1 MWSLAILSTLNVFEY
16 MEINLVDLL
25 VFLSSVGIGVV
36 VGYYVRQ
43 SVAKKQLSTAEGRAT
58 SILEDAK
65 KESQEMILN
74 AKDKAVNILEESKK
88 KEKERED
95 HLVKKEQRL
104 EERDSMIDSKMREL
118 DKGRETLIKKADEV
132 RKVRE
137 EVNELR
143 EKELKRLEKIAELD
157 KEQAKTV
164 LLQIAEEENKVE
176 LLEKI
181 KKLEREGVESLKKKA
196 LGIMTQIIQKYAGSH
211 TAEIT
216 TTTVSIPSDEVK
228 GRIIGREGRNIKA
241 LERLTGVEIIV
252 DDTPEAVVISGFDPV
267 RRETARIA
275 LEKLIEDGR
284 IHPTRIDEAVVY
296 AKKEVEHKIKEA
308 GEAAVY
314 DVGLA
319 GINPRLVYLL
329 GRLRYRTS
337 YGQNVLI
344 HSIEVAHLSGL
355 LAAELGADVSAAKKA
370 GLLHDIGKA
379 VDHEI
384 QGTHVEIGIK
394 ILEKFNIDKK
404 VISAMKSHH
413 EEYPFESAESF
424 IVAAGDAISAGRPG
438 ARKDTLDQY
447 LKRLEELEEIA
458 NSFESVEKSYA
469 IQAGREIR
477 VFVNPEKIDDLGA
490 VKLSRNIANKIEE
503 ELKYPGEIKVNVLR
517 ETRSVEYAR

>member
-1 MWSLAILSTLNVFEY
+1 

-25 VFLSSVGIGVV
+25 VFLVFVATGVAIG
-36 VGYYVRQ
+36 YFLRQ
-43 SVAKKQLSTAEGRAT
+43 SVAKKQLSTAEGKAT
-58 SILEDAK
+58 NILEDAK
-65 KESQEMILN
+65 KESQELILD
-74 AKDKAVNILEESKK
+74 AKDKAVGILEESKK

-95 HLVKKEQRL
+95 QLAKKEQRL
-104 EERDSMIDSKMREL
+104 EERETMIDGKMKDL
-118 DKGRETLIKKADEV
+118 DKGRDILSAKADEI
-132 RKVRE
+132 RKIKA
-137 EVNELR
+137 EVDEVKK
-143 EKELKRLEKIAELD
+143 EELKRLEKIAGLN
-157 KEQAKTV
+157 KEQAKEV
-164 LLQIAEEENKVE
+164 LLQITEEESKDAV
-176 LLEKI
+176 LEKI
-181 KKLEREGVESLKKKA
+181 KKMEKEGVESLKKKA

-216 TTTVSIPSDEVK
+216 TSTISIPSDEVK

-284 IHPTRIDEAVVY
+284 IHPTRIDEAVEF
-296 AKKEVEHKIKEA
+296 AKKEVENKVKEA

-319 GINPRLVYLL
+319 GISPKLVYLL

-355 LAAELGADVSAAKKA
+355 LAAELGVDVSVAKKS
-370 GLLHDIGKA
+370 GLFHDIGKA

-384 QGTHVEIGIK
+384 QGTHVEIGVK

-404 VISAMKSHH
+404 VVDAMKSHH

-424 IVAAGDAISAGRPG
+424 IVAAADAISAGRPG
-438 ARKDTLDQY
+438 ARKDTLEQY
-447 LKRLEELEEIA
+447 LKRLEELEDIA
-458 NSFESVEKSYA
+458 NSFGSVEKSYA

-490 VKLSRNIANKIEE
+490 VKLARNIANKIEE